1 MSSYEI
7 KRGDTLGALAKR
19 FGTTVRE
26 LARVNKISNPDRIK
40 AGAKIIV
47 PTKEP
52 MEEQVRRVMGGRRR
66 PKPEPKAAAKPE
78 KKGITFSL
86 FSKAAA
92 AEKPRPSIM
101 EKPKEKQRSEPLVPT
116 NIRQLFFDVFGGES
130 TVTEDNLKSEEL
142 EALKSAVKTAKARG
156 SSAIEYEDYGTQA
169 KGESQY
175 AGVGGGGS
183 MLGKIADPAYSM
195 KTFIGQG
202 GITQNEKGETIVL
215 DRYNFNDAVDGNLF
229 DYLKDVKKAGLSFYG
244 QARALGRHFG
254 SAPGEGSPV
263 AINLGRIDV

>member
-1 MSSYEI
+1 
-7 KRGDTLGALAKR
+7 
-19 FGTTVRE
+19 
-26 LARVNKISNPDRIK
+26 
-40 AGAKIIV
+40 
-47 PTKEP
+47 
-52 MEEQVRRVMGGRRR
+52 
-66 PKPEPKAAAKPE
+66 
-78 KKGITFSL
+78 
-86 FSKAAA
+86 
-92 AEKPRPSIM
+92 
-101 EKPKEKQRSEPLVPT
+101 
-116 NIRQLFFDVFGGES
+116 
-130 TVTEDNLKSEEL
+130 
-142 EALKSAVKTAKARG
+142 
-156 SSAIEYEDYGTQA
+156 
-169 KGESQY
+169 
-175 AGVGGGGS
+175 